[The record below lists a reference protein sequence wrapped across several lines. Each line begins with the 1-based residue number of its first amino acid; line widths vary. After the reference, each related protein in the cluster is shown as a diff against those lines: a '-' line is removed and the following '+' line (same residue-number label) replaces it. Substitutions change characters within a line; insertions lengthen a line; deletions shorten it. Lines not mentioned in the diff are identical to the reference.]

1 MHALCVFDYQ
11 LFSLQVAR
19 LLMDTTTVQFYPNL
33 FVLSTDIMDLL
44 GDLVW
49 NRIKKRAEFNEDGRF
64 ICYLPG
70 LVKVFLNLILSHL
83 STHHMQLLSAL
94 VILPEFN
101 GDDLAI
107 FKKVSKMH
115 WVRKV
120 TELVLIVNVGEEVGL
135 KLFDPL

>member
-107 FKKVSKMH
+107 FKKVS
-115 WVRKV
+115 
-120 TELVLIVNVGEEVGL
+120 
-135 KLFDPL
+135 